1 MTYSIE
7 DERDSLWSEVEELT
21 GIKFINRKRPP
32 EKLSNYSDE
41 AKEAIG
47 KLENVYQR
55 IHNRDDVRK
64 LSRMMKELN
73 QDGELSPEMRHW
85 WLMRY

>member
-7 DERDSLWSEVEELT
+7 DERDSLWSEVEEFT
-21 GIKFINRKRPP
+21 GVKFINRKRPP

>member
-7 DERDSLWSEVEELT
+7 DERDSLWSEVEEVT
-21 GIKFINRKRPP
+21 GVKFISRKRPP

-55 IHNRDDVRK
+55 IHNRDDVGK

-73 QDGELSPEMRHW
+73 RDGELSPEMRHW

>member
-7 DERDSLWSEVEELT
+7 DEHDSLWSEVEELT
-21 GIKFINRKRPP
+21 GVKFINRKKPP
-32 EKLSNYSDE
+32 EILSNYSEE
-41 AKEAIG
+41 AKKAIG
-47 KLENVYQR
+47 KLENVCQR